1 MKKLTFKDLIEKIQ
15 LVVVRFTFPIFFIL
29 GICFMFFVVINNE
42 KADIDQYLWVFFG
55 LSIPLSL
62 ATSLLAE
69 EFNKKIVG
77 VALNIVATII
87 LLFYALA
94 LPDDLISVNIYQIFV
109 LGIVFVLLSFVISFY
124 KKNTDISFWEFS
136 KTSILQ
142 LIISSIFAQVLMLGL
157 FLAVL
162 SLKELFKLD
171 IDEKVYANIGVICYG
186 IFAPVYF
193 LSNIPNK
200 VEKHK
205 QEFKFDKFLKIL
217 GLYILLPILALYSV
231 ILYVYL
237 FQIIGKWELPEG
249 WVTWLVSVLALGG
262 FLCMLVVYPLQLQLN
277 KIANLFSKYFP
288 VFLLPLLLLMT
299 VGIFRRFDDYGLT
312 INRAYVFLLNFW
324 LIGSSIY
331 LFITKSKHLKWIVV
345 SFAIIAFL
353 SAVGPWSVLNV
364 TKKNMITEVENL
376 LSTHNYLKDGKVVDS
391 TEIAKIKIDSKTEQ
405 LLASKVVYICNNFG
419 IENLQVYFNKPMK
432 NAFSITNYL
441 GIEQD
446 DNSLMK
452 TNFFSA
458 NLKNDDK
465 EIDII
470 GYSSFLSINKN
481 YGDDELFENK
491 TYKVTINEGL
501 LQINNLKTSAKTSIN
516 LNSKLIELKDAQD
529 QLYPLAEMTIKGE
542 NYKLIITNVS
552 GERKSKNKTNI
563 NQLEA
568 ILLLK

>member
-1 MKKLTFKDLIEKIQ
+1 
-15 LVVVRFTFPIFFIL
+15 
-29 GICFMFFVVINNE
+29 
-42 KADIDQYLWVFFG
+42 
-55 LSIPLSL
+55 
-62 ATSLLAE
+62 
-69 EFNKKIVG
+69 
-77 VALNIVATII
+77 
-87 LLFYALA
+87 
-94 LPDDLISVNIYQIFV
+94 
-109 LGIVFVLLSFVISFY
+109 
-124 KKNTDISFWEFS
+124 
-136 KTSILQ
+136 
-142 LIISSIFAQVLMLGL
+142 MLGL

-391 TEIAKIKIDSKTEQ
+391 TEIAKIKIDTKTEQ

-446 DNSLMK
+446 NNSLMK

-481 YGDDELFENK
+481 YGDNELFENK